1 MHPAVAFTHSF
12 EGCEWRPPGLACS
25 GVSAE
30 RGWGMTRI
38 KSAVA
43 ASGRR
48 APHSARLGSA
58 STRTIGAVLAALLM
72 THDAGAAEPIIG
84 QASVIDGDTI
94 EIAGERVQ
102 LNSVD
107 APEEWQVCLDER
119 GADYRCG
126 KESASALDAFLSAS
140 RPTRCAICR
149 PRSLWPLR
157 RNVFPG
163 RWQRRE
169 PLADRVRQCSRS
181 RHGQQRPLC
190 IGAAN
195 CKIER
200 CWNLARTARACLR
213 GASAG

>member
-1 MHPAVAFTHSF
+1 
-12 EGCEWRPPGLACS
+12 
-25 GVSAE
+25 
-30 RGWGMTRI
+30 MTRI

-119 GADYRCG
+119 GAAARNRPRPWMHSCRHPVRLAAQFAGRDRYGRFVGTCFRADG
-126 KESASALDAFLSAS
+126 KDVNRWLIESGNAVDRDTDNKGLYASAQQTAKSNGAGIWRAQPEHACAAR
-140 RPTRCAICR
+140 RP
-149 PRSLWPLR
+149 
-157 RNVFPG
+157 G
-163 RWQRRE
+163 E
-169 PLADRVRQCSRS
+169 PKAEL
-181 RHGQQRPLC
+181 LK
-190 IGAAN
+190 AAN
-195 CKIER
+195 E
-200 CWNLARTARACLR
+200 
-213 GASAG
+213 SQ